1 MSAPVVIQVEAINGK
16 LKIKTQEPYVIITA
30 YAIRPVFDSIIFKW
44 LLIIRQSHVFVY
56 VRFQVLTAAGMK
68 VTGF

>member
-1 MSAPVVIQVEAINGK
+1 MSASVVIQVEAINGK
-16 LKIKTQEPYVIITA
+16 LKIKTQSYVIITA

-44 LLIIRQSHVFVY
+44 LLIIRQNHVFVY
-56 VRFQVLTAAGMK
+56 VRFQVLTAATMK